1 MTGSE
6 GAWAEAGRGVGEFL
20 RGLLAGG
27 RPAGS
32 GSGADPTSGAVEA
45 GSEGAFPRAGVDVFL
60 SHFVI
65 TLRLDAGD
73 RAGELVTL
81 TLPSALQTVARS
93 EPFVYDPA
101 ERRQASLQLPRA
113 CTLRDSIAEEDFQVR
128 PKGFFRTGVE
138 TVWLQI
144 LNLDARA
151 ETPEGPIRIILGETF
166 KREYEDLFEPSFG
179 AAQALGGKGFPAQ
192 LFFSPNAII
201 ETPFGILKTRA
212 KALVGSKISDFPPVG
227 SHPSL
232 THAVELDAIQALRAQ
247 GTTADREQLQAAAS
261 IVGLSHPI
269 DAIVFDA
276 GDPAFEAVERRAG
289 R

>member
-1 MTGSE
+1 M
-6 GAWAEAGRGVGEFL
+6 
-20 RGLLAGG
+20 RGLLGG
-27 RPAGS
+27 ATPAIPAIPA
-32 GSGADPTSGAVEA
+32 ADET
-45 GSEGAFPRAGVDVFL
+45 AFPRAGVDIFL

-73 RAGELVTL
+73 RAGELITL

-93 EPFVYDPA
+93 EPFHYDPA
-101 ERRQASLQLPRA
+101 ERRRLPLPLPRA
-113 CTLRDSIAEEDFQVR
+113 CTLRDSIAEEDFFVR
-128 PKGFFRTGVE
+128 PEGFFRAGAE
-138 TVWLQI
+138 TVLLQI

-179 AAQALGGKGFPAQ
+179 AAQALNGKGFPAQ

-212 KALVGSKISDFPPVG
+212 KALVGSKISQFPPVG

-232 THAVELDAIQALRAQ
+232 TNTVGLDGIESLRAKRESN
-247 GTTADREQLQAAAS
+247 DRELSQADAT

-269 DAIVFDA
+269 DAVVLDT